1 MDTDLTEAAAP
12 VDAFWANPKAFDK
25 KRASEIDDVPLES
38 WCITLNLFN
47 LQQTAPMLQRAQN
60 CADAHYHV
68 NARRQKKH
76 PQSSFLPRPWGD
88 IFVICV
94 IIAVPR
100 CNEGLKGVT
109 CAEHTPLGRECG

>member
-68 NARRQKKH
+68 NARRQKNTRSH
-76 PQSSFLPRPWGD
+76 LSYRARGETSSLSALSLLFH
-88 IFVICV
+88 
-94 IIAVPR
+94 AAM
-100 CNEGLKGVT
+100 K
-109 CAEHTPLGRECG
+109 A